1 MRQRVALE
9 RALIHDPRLVLLD
22 EPFTGLDEASV
33 AALVARLRGLRS
45 QGALVVL
52 ATHDLDVAE
61 GLFDEV
67 VFIRDGRLVDA
78 RGGSAALR
86 ATYREVMEKAR
97 G

>member
-1 MRQRVALE
+1 M
-9 RALIHDPRLVLLD
+9 
-22 EPFTGLDEASV
+22 
-33 AALVARLRGLRS
+33 
-45 QGALVVL
+45 L